1 MRCATLVPHH
11 ACADLS
17 SIIRESLRLYFV
29 LREATH
35 LTELRFE
42 QAPRRSSGIGEFVT
56 ISRSALCSG
65 VGLNRSSDACGLPE
79 KRLMTYSARAD
90 CNLQARAA
98 PRQSIRT
105 GVSDSSIPRVRTY
118 PWGFWGGY
126 TVAWRGPMRQRIVPA
141 TGDAQA
147 GSASGRSAPPPRAA
161 HPRRRPARLCSAQS
175 RGSSLGLLDARA
187 PPPRRTPATTTPPQ
201 APFASSP

>member
-1 MRCATLVPHH
+1 MH
-11 ACADLS
+11 ADLS

-42 QAPRRSSGIGEFVT
+42 QAPRRSSGIGEVVT

-79 KRLMTYSARAD
+79 KRLMTYSVRAD

-98 PRQSIRT
+98 PRQSIGT
-105 GVSDSSIPRVRTY
+105 GVPTFRFEEPRWMTCDSDC
-118 PWGFWGGY
+118 
-126 TVAWRGPMRQRIVPA
+126 
-141 TGDAQA
+141 
-147 GSASGRSAPPPRAA
+147 ASGRGTLMSLIPSSRGVRCCRATRNNERSTIMMPGAKTWRGRVGILSCGGDWPCMARCTRAA
-161 HPRRRPARLCSAQS
+161 ARWMGAD
-175 RGSSLGLLDARA
+175 GSC
-187 PPPRRTPATTTPPQ
+187 
-201 APFASSP
+201 